1 MRPKAWPE
9 DARTLM
15 FGEVRD
21 KFGQQ
26 KTIDTERSFTEML
39 RPLFTYQE
47 TKDERDKKKRYLL
60 CGTRFRR
67 RERAGRASPR
77 LDPAKRYGKQAQPD
91 DDRGGDHEQSAQDK
105 SSDAYKAIQE
115 NYERKGF
122 SIVGATIVQGDDIG
136 MVFCCLTAKT
146 SGFEK

>member
-9 DARTLM
+9 DAQTLM

-21 KFGQQ
+21 KFGLQ

-39 RPLFTYQE
+39 RPLFTYRE

-60 CGTRFRR
+60 CETRSRR

-91 DDRGGDHEQSAQDK
+91 DDRGGDHEQPTQNK
-105 SSDAYKAIQE
+105 SSDAYNHSNE
-115 NYERKGF
+115 
-122 SIVGATIVQGDDIG
+122 GADQRRHRIARTDPHDR
-136 MVFCCLTAKT
+136 
-146 SGFEK
+146 

>member
-1 MRPKAWPE
+1 MAGRCANPYVRGSQGQV
-9 DARTLM
+9 RTI
-15 FGEVRD
+15 
-21 KFGQQ
+21 

-39 RPLFTYQE
+39 RPLSTYQE

-60 CGTRFRR
+60 CGTRSRR

-77 LDPAKRYGKQAQPD
+77 LDLAKRYGEQAQPD
-91 DDRGGDHEQSAQDK
+91 DDRGSDHEQSAQDK
-105 SSDAYKAIQE
+105 PSDAYKAIQE

-136 MVFCCLTAKT
+136 IKFAIRRNV
-146 SGFEK
+146 

>member
-26 KTIDTERSFTEML
+26 KTIDTERSFTEIL
-39 RPLFTYQE
+39 RPLFTYRE

-60 CGTRFRR
+60 CGTRSRR

-91 DDRGGDHEQSAQDK
+91 DDRGGNHEQSAQDK
-105 SSDAYKAIQE
+105 PSDAYNHSNEWADK
-115 NYERKGF
+115 RKHR
-122 SIVGATIVQGDDIG
+122 IARTDPHDR
-136 MVFCCLTAKT
+136 
-146 SGFEK
+146 